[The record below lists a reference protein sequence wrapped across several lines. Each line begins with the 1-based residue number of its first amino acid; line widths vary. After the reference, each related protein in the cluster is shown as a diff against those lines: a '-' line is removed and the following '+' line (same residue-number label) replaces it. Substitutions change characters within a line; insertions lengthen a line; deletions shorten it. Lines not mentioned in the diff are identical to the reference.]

1 MIRLQGELGA
11 EIVGVL
17 FSSWNHSWLFISQN
31 SDMLQ
36 KGTESGEKKFP
47 VDDDV
52 HILSIFDIFTKLK
65 KYFRISLMKQSTSAK
80 HLANNAG
87 NI

>member
-1 MIRLQGELGA
+1 
-11 EIVGVL
+11 
-17 FSSWNHSWLFISQN
+17 
-31 SDMLQ
+31 MLQ